1 MINKVILIGNLGKDP
16 EVRVLESGTKVAKFT
31 MATNENYRDKN
42 NEWQTVTEWHNV
54 ILWRYLAESA
64 ERQLKKGSL
73 VFIEGKLTS
82 RKYQDK
88 EGNDRYITEVV
99 ANVMRAL
106 DRRDDQGGS
115 SSFPMEED
123 DPFASRSSSGGSPS
137 SNSSDS
143 SSPSVGQQNADDEDD
158 LPF

>member
-1 MINKVILIGNLGKDP
+1 MINKVILVGNLGKDP

-42 NEWQTVTEWHNV
+42 DEWQTATEWHNV

-73 VFIEGKLTS
+73 VYIEGKLTH

-88 EGNDRYITEVV
+88 DGVDRYVTEVV
-99 ANVMRAL
+99 ANTMRSL
-106 DRRDDQGGS
+106 ERRDGPGGTP
-115 SSFPMEED
+115 FPSEEN
-123 DPFASRSSSGGSPS
+123 DPFSSRSTSDTS
-137 SNSSDS
+137 SSDS
-143 SSPSVGQQNADDEDD
+143 SSEFDSDEGEDD

>member
-42 NEWQTVTEWHNV
+42 NEWQTITEWHNV

-73 VFIEGKLTS
+73 VYVEGKLTS

-88 EGNDRYITEVV
+88 DGNERYITEVV
-99 ANVMRAL
+99 ANVMRPL
-106 DRRDDQGGS
+106 DRRDSQGDT
-115 SSFPMEED
+115 SFPLEDD
-123 DPFASRSSSGGSPS
+123 DPFNRGGSRSSST
-137 SNSSDS
+137 DS
-143 SSPSVGQQNADDEDD
+143 SMPDSNTEEDDD

>member
-143 SSPSVGQQNADDEDD
+143 SSPSAGQQNADDEDD

>member
-1 MINKVILIGNLGKDP
+1 MINKVILVGNLGKDP

-42 NEWQTVTEWHNV
+42 NEWQTATEWHNV

-73 VFIEGKLTS
+73 VYIEGKLTH

-88 EGNDRYITEVV
+88 DGVDRYVTEVV
-99 ANVMRAL
+99 ANTMRSL
-106 DRRDDQGGS
+106 ERRDGQGGTP
-115 SSFPMEED
+115 FPSEEN
-123 DPFASRSSSGGSPS
+123 DPFASRSSSDTSD
-137 SNSSDS
+137 SDS
-143 SSPSVGQQNADDEDD
+143 SSGFDSGGEDDD

>member
-16 EVRVLESGTKVAKFT
+16 EVRVLESGTKVAKFP
-31 MATNENYRDKN
+31 MATNESYRDKN
-42 NEWQTVTEWHNV
+42 NEWQTITEWHNV

-73 VFIEGKLTS
+73 VYVEGKLTH

-88 EGNDRYITEVV
+88 DGNDRYVTEVV
-99 ANVMRAL
+99 ANTMRAL
-106 DRRDDQGGS
+106 DRRDNQGGS
-115 SSFPMEED
+115 PFPEEED
-123 DPFASRSSSGGSPS
+123 DPFASRSTSTST
-137 SNSSDS
+137 SDS
-143 SSPSVGQQNADDEDD
+143 SVSPTSTEPSGTDNSDDEDD

>member
-1 MINKVILIGNLGKDP
+1 MINKVILVGNLGKDP
-16 EVRVLESGTKVAKFT
+16 EVRVLESGTKVAKFP

-73 VFIEGKLTS
+73 VYIEGKLTH

-88 EGNDRYITEVV
+88 DGNDRYVTEVV
-99 ANVMRAL
+99 ANIMRSL
-106 DRRDDQGGS
+106 ERRDSQGGGSPFPSEENDPFVAGS
-115 SSFPMEED
+115 SSG
-123 DPFASRSSSGGSPS
+123 SSSGSNAS
-137 SNSSDS
+137 SAPTSSASDS
-143 SSPSVGQQNADDEDD
+143 DEEEDD

>member
-1 MINKVILIGNLGKDP
+1 MINKVILVGNLGRDP
-16 EVRVLESGTKVAKFT
+16 EVRVLESGTKVAKFP

-73 VFIEGKLTS
+73 VYVEGKLTH

-88 EGNDRYITEVV
+88 DGNDRYVTEVV
-99 ANVMRAL
+99 ANTMKSL
-106 DRRDDQGGS
+106 DRRESGGDS
-115 SSFPMEED
+115 TPFPGQEN
-123 DPFASRSSSGGSPS
+123 DPFADRGSSGT
-137 SNSSDS
+137 
-143 SSPSVGQQNADDEDD
+143 SSPSQSNEPDGEEEDD

>member
-73 VFIEGKLTS
+73 VYIEGKLTS

-99 ANVMRAL
+99 ANVLRAL
-106 DRRDDQGGS
+106 DRRDDQS
-115 SSFPMEED
+115 SSSPFPMEED
-123 DPFASRSSSGGSPS
+123 DPFSSRTNSGGTSSSGSTS
-137 SNSSDS
+137 TSAD
-143 SSPSVGQQNADDEDD
+143 QNDAEDEDD

>member
-1 MINKVILIGNLGKDP
+1 MINKVILVGNLGKDP
-16 EVRVLESGTKVAKFT
+16 EVRVLESGAKVAKFT

-73 VFIEGKLTS
+73 VYIEGKLTH

-88 EGNDRYITEVV
+88 DGIDRYVTEVV
-99 ANVMRAL
+99 ANVMRSL
-106 DRRDDQGGS
+106 ERRDSQSGGS
-115 SSFPMEED
+115 SFPSDEH
-123 DPFASRSSSGGSPS
+123 DPFASKSTSDSSS
-137 SNSSDS
+137 SSDS
-143 SSPSVGQQNADDEDD
+143 SSMDDSGDDDDD